1 MAESHVISGLV
12 SKRSELAGLLSHY
25 RKEISKI
32 SEELSHID
40 HTIKIFNPEYDLR
53 AIRTKQYRKKN
64 KFFKK
69 GEGNR
74 VVLEVLRDSKESVS
88 TLKVAQEVIKR
99 KSFDLND
106 DQTKALQSNIV
117 TLLNRQYKDGI
128 VEKTKDS
135 NGCFWSI
142 ASFKLGG

>member
-1 MAESHVISGLV
+1 MAETHVISGLV

-64 KFFKK
+64 KFFKN

-74 VVLEVLRDSKESVS
+74 LVLEILRDSKDSIS
-88 TLKVAQEVIKR
+88 TSEITQEAIKR
-99 KSFDLND
+99 KPFNLKD
-106 DQTKALQSNIV
+106 DQVKALQSNIV
-117 TLLNRQYKDGI
+117 TLLNRQYKEGV
-128 VEKTKDS
+128 VEKNKS
-135 NGCFWSI
+135 GNGCFWNL
-142 ASFKLGG
+142 A